1 MPMKCTMQFTIGRAS
16 FTESHYSR
24 TYSDPNAAGAV
35 TAALRL
41 AGFRV
46 ALLGAGCV
54 LSRLRLSR
62 TDIPRTI
69 NNVSLLGVQTS
80 TDATVTGKITQDA
93 DIPNCS
99 VIANAN
105 DGAGHSKNLYLAGL
119 PEASIVLDGMSAP
132 MFSFSGILA
141 GTWGSYVAEL
151 QAAWNFRVKLPV
163 VPAVQVNNIIAG
175 PVTPIPGVILTTSI
189 PLTAQPV
196 HTPFEVN
203 LSGFR
208 RSSTRTPG
216 LSGLYS
222 CEAYS
227 QALGPPQ
234 INSYTLAGT
243 GNVNPIGFLRLGSMS
258 LNGYT
263 YVPYVNISISKG
275 GTRKRG
281 GSAGLPRGRSPIR
294 G

>member
-1 MPMKCTMQFTIGRAS
+1 MPMKCTMQFNLARAS

-24 TYSDPNAAGAV
+24 TFSDPNAAGAV

-41 AGFRV
+41 AAKRI
-46 ALLGAGCV
+46 ALLGAGCY

-69 NNVSLLGVQTS
+69 NNVSLLGVVVA
-80 TDATVTGKITQDA
+80 TDAFETGDITEDA
-93 DIPNCS
+93 DIPNVS
-99 VIANAN
+99 VIASAN

-119 PEASIVLDGMSAP
+119 PDNCIE
-132 MFSFSGILA
+132 LA
-141 GTWGSYVAEL
+141 GGSAQYFRFVGTLSSAWTAYVTEL
-151 QAAWNFRVKLPV
+151 TTSWNFRVKLPLL
-163 VPAVQVNNIIAG
+163 PAVKVVDVISG
-175 PVTPIPGVILTTSI
+175 PATPIPGVILQTNI
-189 PLTAQPV
+189 PLTGQPIS
-196 HTPFEVN
+196 TPFEVN

-222 CEAYS
+222 VEQY
-227 QALGPPQ
+227 ALVVGPPQ
-234 INSYTLAGT
+234 VNSYVLAGT
-243 GNVNPIGFLRLGSMS
+243 GNVNVLGFLKFGLMAV
-258 LNGYT
+258 NGYT
-263 YVPYVNISISKG
+263 YVPYLNMSISKG